1 MLNVGFEFD
10 VFSVLFNR
18 LVQPFGFGLTVY
30 YKCSVIS
37 RLLGTV
43 LLRTATENDAMEWK
57 EGSS

>member
-10 VFSVLFNR
+10 AFFVLFIR
-18 LVQPFGFGLTVY
+18 FAQPFGFGLTVY
-30 YKCSVIS
+30 YKCCVIS
-37 RLLGTV
+37 RLLGIV

>member
-10 VFSVLFNR
+10 VFFVLFNR

-43 LLRTATENDAMEWK
+43 LLRTATENEAVEWK
-57 EGSS
+57 ERGS

>member
-10 VFSVLFNR
+10 AFFVLFIR
-18 LVQPFGFGLTVY
+18 FVRPFGFGLTVY
-30 YKCSVIS
+30 YKCCVIS

>member
-10 VFSVLFNR
+10 AFFVLFIR
-18 LVQPFGFGLTVY
+18 FVQPFGFGLTVY

-37 RLLGTV
+37 RLLGIV

>member
-10 VFSVLFNR
+10 VFFVLFNR

-30 YKCSVIS
+30 NKCSVIS

>member
-1 MLNVGFEFD
+1 MLNVGFECD
-10 VFSVLFNR
+10 VFFVLFNR
-18 LVQPFGFGLTVY
+18 LVQPFGCGLTVY

>member
-10 VFSVLFNR
+10 AFFALFIR
-18 LVQPFGFGLTVY
+18 CVRPFGFGLTVY
-30 YKCSVIS
+30 NKCCVIS
-37 RLLGTV
+37 RLLGIV

>member
-10 VFSVLFNR
+10 AFFVLFIR
-18 LVQPFGFGLTVY
+18 LVQPFGFGLIV
-30 YKCSVIS
+30 YKCCVIS

>member
-10 VFSVLFNR
+10 VFFVLFNR
-18 LVQPFGFGLTVY
+18 LVQLFGFGLTVY

>member
-1 MLNVGFEFD
+1 MLIFGFEFD
-10 VFSVLFNR
+10 AFFVFFIR

-30 YKCSVIS
+30 NKCSVIS

>member
-10 VFSVLFNR
+10 VFFVLFNR

-43 LLRTATENDAMEWK
+43 LLRRLPSDAMEWK
-57 EGSS
+57 ERSS

>member
-10 VFSVLFNR
+10 AFFVLFIR
-18 LVQPFGFGLTVY
+18 LAQPFGFGPTVY
-30 YKCSVIS
+30 NKCCVIS
-37 RLLGTV
+37 RLLGIV

>member
-10 VFSVLFNR
+10 VFFVLFNR

-30 YKCSVIS
+30 YKCCVIS